1 MLRRYPL
8 PEALKPRLLRTNPAF
23 RRLFFARATSY
34 VGDSVALTAL
44 LLRVE
49 ATVGVGVAVSALL
62 LAHAL
67 PSSLLGPI
75 AGAIADRVDQRSLMI
90 WADLGRA
97 VIFIVMAATLPPF
110 SVLLV
115 LMLLTALFE
124 IVFRPAGRSAVP
136 SLVPREQL
144 MTANAWLGSA
154 LNAGVALGPL
164 IGGFLVAA
172 IGVRGA
178 LFVNAGSFLLSAA
191 FLVGLPRLKPE
202 EPEGDRLG
210 IFSATREGLAFVR
223 RDPIMRAVII
233 GLLLGVAA
241 GGLDNIALV
250 FMATRVFDA
259 GPTGFG
265 LLESAFGIGM
275 IAASLLLVRKKM
287 MTAAGLFALGWFGT
301 AVGNFGVGL
310 APVYL
315 VAVIAQL
322 LGGAGNGLSIVGG
335 DTLIQEHVPKHMMG
349 RAFGVTGS
357 APFIGMLIAYGSG
370 GFLVD
375 GFGARTTFLISGT
388 VTAAVA
394 IGVALVLRRA
404 VGRST
409 T

>member
-1 MLRRYPL
+1 
-8 PEALKPRLLRTNPAF
+8 
-23 RRLFFARATSY
+23 
-34 VGDSVALTAL
+34 

-90 WADLGRA
+90 AADLGRA
-97 VIFIVMAATLPPF
+97 AIFIVMAATLPPF
-110 SVLLV
+110 AVLLV
-115 LMLLTALFE
+115 LMVLTAMFE
-124 IVFRPAGRSAVP
+124 IVFRPAGRSAIP
-136 SLVPREQL
+136 SLVAREHL

-154 LNAGVALGPL
+154 LNAGAALGPL
-164 IGGFLVAA
+164 IGGFLVAS
-172 IGVRGA
+172 IGVSGA

-191 FLVGLPRLKPE
+191 FLVGLPHLKPE
-202 EPEGDRLG
+202 KPEGEQLG
-210 IFSATREGLAFVR
+210 IFSATREGMAFVR
-223 RDPIMRAVII
+223 RDAVMRAVII

-241 GGLDNIALV
+241 GGLDNVALV

-265 LLESAFGIGM
+265 VLESAFGIGM
-275 IAASLLLVRKKM
+275 IAASLLLVKRQM

-310 APVYL
+310 APVFV
-315 VAVIAQL
+315 VAALAQL
-322 LGGAGNGLSIVGG
+322 LGGAGNGISVVGG
-335 DTLIQEHVPKHMMG
+335 DTLIQENVPKHMMG

-375 GFGARTTFLISGT
+375 AFGARATFLISGT

-394 IGVALVLRRA
+394 IGVAVVLKRA
-404 VGRST
+404 MARSST
-409 T
+409 

>member
-1 MLRRYPL
+1 MFL
-8 PEALKPRLLRTNPAF
+8 
-23 RRLFFARATSY
+23 ARATSY

-44 LLRVE
+44 ILRVE

-75 AGAIADRVDQRSLMI
+75 AGAVADRVDQRSLMI
-90 WADLGRA
+90 GADLGRA
-97 VIFIVMAATLPPF
+97 AIFVVMAATLPPF
-110 SVLLV
+110 AVLLV
-115 LMLLTALFE
+115 LMVLTAIFE

-136 SLVPREQL
+136 ALVAREQL

-154 LNAGVALGPL
+154 LNAGVAVGPL

-172 IGVRGA
+172 IGVSGA

-191 FLVGLPRLKPE
+191 FLVGLPKLKPE
-202 EPEGDRLG
+202 EPEGERLG
-210 IFSATREGLAFVR
+210 IFAATREGMTFVR

-233 GLLLGVAA
+233 GLVLGVAA
-241 GGLDNIALV
+241 GGLDNVALV

-259 GPTGFG
+259 GPAGFG

-275 IAASLLLVRKKM
+275 IVASLLLVKKQM

-310 APVYL
+310 APVF
-315 VAVIAQL
+315 AIAAMAQL

-335 DTLIQEHVPKHMMG
+335 DTLIQENVPKHMMG

-357 APFIGMLIAYGSG
+357 APFVGSLIAYGSG

-375 GFGARTTFLISGT
+375 AFGARATFLISGT
-388 VTAAVA
+388 VTTVVAIAVA
-394 IGVALVLRRA
+394 VILKRAQLRPS
-404 VGRST
+404 G
-409 T
+409 